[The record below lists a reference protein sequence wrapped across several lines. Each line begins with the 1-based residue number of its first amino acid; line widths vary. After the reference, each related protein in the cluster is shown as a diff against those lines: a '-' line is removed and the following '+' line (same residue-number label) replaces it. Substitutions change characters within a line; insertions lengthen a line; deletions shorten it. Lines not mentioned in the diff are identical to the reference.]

1 MTDYPEDVMKAA
13 LEAIASRQSTP
24 KVAWSILSPQS
35 VRNDYDNYAMVECV
49 SSAILAERE
58 RCAKI
63 ADEWMPIDKLLPL
76 CGADMNEAA
85 VTGQVEAGERIAAAI
100 RGGSNA

>member
-13 LEAIASRQSTP
+13 REAYLTVPTTP
-24 KVAWSILSPQS
+24 TDAWFVKS
-35 VRNDYDNYAMVECV
+35 VREGDYDHQMPIKACAR
-49 SSAILAERE
+49 AILAERE

-63 ADEWMPIDKLLPL
+63 ADEWMPIEKLLPL